1 MSLRFVAPCCRSSLC
16 PNSLGVLGNLLWSKL
31 FAGLQVRESKV
42 RRAGI
47 GGRARLAG
55 ELRDMDDEVS
65 SRHRSIDCLHLRS
78 ASTTPPGFQSVLLVL

>member
-1 MSLRFVAPCCRSSLC
+1 MP
-16 PNSLGVLGNLLWSKL
+16 
-31 FAGLQVRESKV
+31 QVRESKV

-65 SRHRSIDCLHLRS
+65 HVTKYCLGCR
-78 ASTTPPGFQSVLLVL
+78 LLAV

>member
-1 MSLRFVAPCCRSSLC
+1 MS
-16 PNSLGVLGNLLWSKL
+16 
-31 FAGLQVRESKV
+31 QVRESKV

-65 SRHRSIDCLHLRS
+65 PHHKVLSCMPSARGVSI
-78 ASTTPPGFQSVLLVL
+78 

>member
-1 MSLRFVAPCCRSSLC
+1 M
-16 PNSLGVLGNLLWSKL
+16 
-31 FAGLQVRESKV
+31 LQVRESKV

-65 SRHRSIDCLHLRS
+65 HVTKYCLGCCLLAVYSLGQGAACIRHSG
-78 ASTTPPGFQSVLLVL
+78 APLLIWPAV

>member
-1 MSLRFVAPCCRSSLC
+1 MS
-16 PNSLGVLGNLLWSKL
+16 
-31 FAGLQVRESKV
+31 QMRESKV

-65 SRHRSIDCLHLRS
+65 HVTKCYLGCCLLAVHQSRTGSRMHQCCTG
-78 ASTTPPGFQSVLLVL
+78 APLVHWA

>member
-1 MSLRFVAPCCRSSLC
+1 MMMSWGNVPNMLFRPVIFVASLQSC
-16 PNSLGVLGNLLWSKL
+16 
-31 FAGLQVRESKV
+31 LQVRESKV

-65 SRHRSIDCLHLRS
+65 CAAVLSCVSPSNPSCLSL
-78 ASTTPPGFQSVLLVL
+78 